1 VITRFLAHSAATLT
15 LTAGLGLGGAAAV
28 DAQTTTQSP
37 SPSAVPSPVTHTGNL
52 VALKARCNVAVQRRL
67 GVLHTD
73 NTFVQQSSALSSA
86 DRATL
91 RGQISADEQGLTA
104 LDATIQSDTTLA
116 QAHADCERIVAG
128 FRVYVLEDPKIHEVI
143 AADGVGR
150 VNGSLQTLIPE
161 LQSLIDAST
170 VPPADQAAARNK
182 LNDLISKV
190 DASRTSISGVSASVI
205 NLTPAGWP
213 GNQVDLQ
220 SARQNIKTARTDLS
234 GARADVNHILQL
246 LGE

>member
-1 VITRFLAHSAATLT
+1 VITRFLTRSAATLT
-15 LTAGLGLGGAAAV
+15 LTAGLGLGGAVAV
-28 DAQTTTQSP
+28 DAQTTQSP
-37 SPSAVPSPVTHTGNL
+37 SPSAVPSPVPHTVNL
-52 VALKARCNVAVQRRL
+52 GALKARCNVAVQRRL
-67 GVLHTD
+67 STLHTD
-73 NTFVQQSSALSSA
+73 NTFVEQSSALSGA

-91 RGQISADEQGLTA
+91 QGQISADEQELSA
-104 LDATIQSDTTLA
+104 LDATIQGDTTLA
-116 QAHADCERIVAG
+116 QAHADCERIVTD

-143 AADGVGR
+143 ASDGVGK
-150 VNGSLQTLIPE
+150 VNSSLQSLIPE
-161 LQSLIDAST
+161 LQSLINAST
-170 VPPADQAAARNK
+170 VPPADRAAARTE

-190 DASRTSISGVSASVI
+190 DAARASISGVTASVI

-246 LGE
+246 LGQ

>member
-1 VITRFLAHSAATLT
+1 VITRFLARSAATLT

-28 DAQTTTQSP
+28 DAQTTPSP
-37 SPSAVPSPVTHTGNL
+37 SPSALPSTAPHTANL
-52 VALKARCNVAVQRRL
+52 AALKARCNVAVQRRL

-73 NTFVQQSSALSSA
+73 NSFIERSSALSSA

-91 RGQISADEQGLTA
+91 QGQVSADEQGLTT

-116 QAHADCERIVAG
+116 QAHADCERIVTG

-143 AADGVGR
+143 AADGVGQ
-150 VNGSLQTLIPE
+150 VNASLQTLIPE
-161 LQSLIDAST
+161 LQSLINAST
-170 VPPADQAAARNK
+170 VPPADKAAAQHE
-182 LNDLISKV
+182 LNDLVSKI
-190 DASRTSISGVSASVI
+190 DASRTSISGVTGSVI

-246 LGE
+246 LGQ